1 LQNRL
6 PAGSLFVF
14 DCSSLGDATIWL
26 SREYESAEG
35 YRTYSGKWAIG
46 ASGLLIILLLYV
58 LLGEKP
64 YGIQIATLIAYSMA
78 IFFFVFMRSRLGHG
92 FALTSDPVVRSAPR
106 LLLLHLCA
114 LTIVF
119 ALQTIAFRV
128 GPYLPSWWLH
138 EDARHHSP
146 LDLLLLVFFTVFGV
160 AQAVWFRSMLSKA

>member
-1 LQNRL
+1 MRALKVI
-6 PAGSLFVF
+6 A
-14 DCSSLGDATIWL
+14 
-26 SREYESAEG
+26 
-35 YRTYSGKWAIG
+35 RTLASGLLV

-64 YGIQIATLIAYSMA
+64 YRIQIATLIAYSMA